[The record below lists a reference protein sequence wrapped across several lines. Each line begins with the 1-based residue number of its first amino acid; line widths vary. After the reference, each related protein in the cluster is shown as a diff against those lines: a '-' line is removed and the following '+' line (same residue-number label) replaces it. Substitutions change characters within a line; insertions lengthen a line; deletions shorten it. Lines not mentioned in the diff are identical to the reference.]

1 MTPDRR
7 AALMRDM
14 PIDFAW
20 GGAGLADLH
29 GRCDVFV
36 VLDVLCFTTSVDVA
50 VARGAEVLPF
60 PIGKYGADVLARA
73 DGAIL
78 AKPRQEA
85 AGGPSLSPASL
96 RQLAPGTHLGLPS
109 PTGSSL
115 SRSEEHTSDLLSL
128 MCLSYSIFRSQ

>member
-1 MTPDRR
+1 
-7 AALMRDM
+7 MRHM
-14 PIDFAW
+14 PIDFGC
-20 GGAGLADLH
+20 GGAGLAALH

-60 PIGKYGADVLARA
+60 PIGQYGADVLARA

-96 RQLAPGTHLGLPS
+96 PPLPPGPPLVVPS
-109 PTGSSL
+109 PNGPAPSAMLRDRPPSPATHRTTGN
-115 SRSEEHTSDLLSL
+115 
-128 MCLSYSIFRSQ
+128 

>member
-1 MTPDRR
+1 MFLFFFFFKQKTAYDMRISDWSLDVCSSDLQAGRWHRLQRSIDPVFRSMTPDRR

-60 PIGKYGADVLARA
+60 PIGTYGAGVLARA

-78 AKPRQEA
+78 A
-85 AGGPSLSPASL
+85 
-96 RQLAPGTHLGLPS
+96 
-109 PTGSSL
+109 
-115 SRSEEHTSDLLSL
+115 RSEE
-128 MCLSYSIFRSQ
+128 RPVGQE